1 MADRHRIAVSL
12 SVYLLCFAV
21 ALGFFQKGHHLLAL
35 AIVFTAWAGLSLWMY
50 FGWPR

>member
-1 MADRHRIAVSL
+1 MANRHRIAVSAL
-12 SVYLLCFAV
+12 VYLAFFAV

-35 AIVFTAWAGLSLWMY
+35 AIVFAAWAVLSAWMY